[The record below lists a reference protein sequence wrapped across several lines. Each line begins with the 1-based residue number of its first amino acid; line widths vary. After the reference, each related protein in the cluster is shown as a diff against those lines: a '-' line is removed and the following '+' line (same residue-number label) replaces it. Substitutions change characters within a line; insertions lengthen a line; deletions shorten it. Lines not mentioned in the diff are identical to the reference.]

1 MAQAS
6 RLARALRSEP
16 ALVAA
21 GAICFALVGSYPLFG
36 HWRDRVAM
44 SDWDFWIQLQ
54 WVAARTIRH
63 YHQVPLWNPWK
74 CGGMPML
81 GNPQSHL
88 ATPWLVLTLLF
99 GPFTGLHLE
108 IPVHLAIAWAGGYVL
123 ARVLKIG
130 PLGSVGAATMFA
142 SSSWFYLRVGVG
154 QLWAFGFCYLPWVMA
169 CVSVA
174 SETGAVGYVVGAG
187 AALALAFLESGPYP
201 VAFGVLMLGIVQT
214 VVAIQRRSARPLIV
228 AAVAVVF
235 AIGFSAVKLA
245 PATIVAMQHPRPTI
259 EAQINTAEVLRIALF
274 STTQNIFSG
283 SPNGWGSWEEDAY
296 VGLFA
301 IPALLGLVAGRRAIP
316 WIVLAVAM
324 LWLARGDA
332 GALRLWPILHSLPV
346 FSSLRLPS
354 RFLVIFVLAVAVLA
368 GFGLDF
374 LEAEFGPGGKLAAI
388 ALLVLATVNSILA
401 GPPTLDAILNAP
413 IQPGPPQASFSQIS
427 RRPDNSQIIPT
438 LENRGVVRCYEYT
451 DWTTAVRE
459 SDAPGYRGEYYML
472 GPGAVRLARWTPNAL
487 EFDVDAAAGAVLVV
501 NQNYDPSWRV
511 TSGRGTVFSN
521 DGLLA
526 VRVGDGRGRI
536 ALRYISVPVICG
548 AIVSA
553 MTVFAAVALVKRS
566 RAGRAEG

>member
-1 MAQAS
+1 MRPRD
-6 RLARALRSEP
+6 RLMRALRSEP

-21 GAICFALVGSYPLFG
+21 GAICFGLVGSYPMFG

-54 WVAARTIRH
+54 WVAERTIHH

-88 ATPWLVLTLLF
+88 ATPWFVLTLLF
-99 GPFTGLHLE
+99 GPFAGLHME

-130 PLGSVGAATMFA
+130 PLGSLGAATMFA

-154 QLWAFGFCYLPWVMA
+154 QLWAFGFCYLPWMMA
-169 CVSVA
+169 SVTIA
-174 SETGAVGYVVGAG
+174 SETGGVGYMVGAG
-187 AALALAFLESGPYP
+187 AALALALLEAGPYP
-201 VAFGVLMLGIVQT
+201 VAFGVLMLGIVQV

-228 AAVAVVF
+228 AALAVAF
-235 AIGFSAVKLA
+235 AIGFSAVKLV
-245 PATIVAMQHPRPTI
+245 PAAIVASQHPRPTL
-259 EAQINTAEVLRIALF
+259 EAQINTGEVLKIALF

-301 IPALLGLVAGRRAIP
+301 IPALLGLIAWRRAMP
-316 WIVLAVAM
+316 WIALAAAM

-332 GALRLWPILHSLPV
+332 GTLRLWPILHSMPV

-368 GFGLDF
+368 GFGFDF
-374 LEAEFGPGGKLAAI
+374 LSEEFGPTGRVAAI
-388 ALLVLATVNSILA
+388 AMLVLASVNSMLA
-401 GPPTLDAILNAP
+401 GPPTLDAILNVP
-413 IQPGPPQASFSQIS
+413 IQPGPAQAFFSQIS
-427 RRPDNSQIIPT
+427 RRQDNSQIVPT

-451 DWTTAVRE
+451 DWTTTVRA
-459 SDAPGYRGEYYML
+459 SDEPGYRGEYYMI

-487 EFDVDAAAGAVLVV
+487 EFDVDGPPDAVLVV
-501 NQNYDPSWRV
+501 NQNYDLSWRV
-511 TSGRGTVFSN
+511 TSGRGTAFSN

-526 VRVGDGRGRI
+526 VRVADGKGKI
-536 ALRYISVPVICG
+536 TLRYISVPVIGG
-548 AIVSA
+548 AIVTA
-553 MTVFAAVALVKRS
+553 LTIFAAIALVKRN
-566 RAGRAEG
+566 RAGRAEV